1 MTGHDVPPTQGRSR
15 SERRSVWFGLRARVA
30 LVVAVVS
37 ALATTTVGLLAYQ
50 VTESRLIEEIDDSI
64 EQAANVLLARPARL
78 PIDSPGGRGRGPRV
92 FIPERLVGIDQFA
105 IQVLGPDGAVL
116 DASEGVALPVD
127 DTAVAVA
134 GSGGSAA
141 LATATDTGSGAS
153 WRVLTVGIDGGA
165 VQVARDLA
173 ETDAVLDDLGGR
185 ITAIVILVTAAG
197 AAVGWLL
204 AVGVTG
210 RIRRLAGAAERIEA
224 SGDLNVEV
232 PTAGNDE
239 AGRLGRAFD
248 GMLRNLRD
256 SRRRQQQLVE
266 DAGHE
271 LRTPLTSLRTNLDV
285 LRRHDDLPEGERA
298 AILDDLDRDTSE
310 LAELVDEVVAV
321 AANRHST
328 EGDEQ
333 LRLADLAGEVARNAE
348 RRSGREVTV
357 DADDTVAVVA
367 RAAVTRAIA
376 NLVDNA
382 VKFAPDGPVAIRVE
396 GGRVSVVDHGPGIP
410 DGELDAVFER
420 FHRSPDARALPGSG
434 LGLAI
439 VATVATEHGATVFA
453 RNRAEG
459 GSEVG
464 FVLPAVRIVGQAGD
478 GTDLLT

>member
-1 MTGHDVPPTQGRSR
+1 MPPTPDPGRT
-15 SERRSVWFGLRARVA
+15 ERRTVWFGLRARVA

-64 EQAANVLLARPARL
+64 QQAANVVLARPSRL
-78 PIDSPGGRGRGPRV
+78 PIDTPGGRGRGPRV

-105 IQVLGPDGAVL
+105 LQVLGPDGTVL

-134 GSGGSAA
+134 ASGGSAA
-141 LATATDTGSGAS
+141 LATAADTGSGTS

-185 ITAIVILVTAAG
+185 ITAIVVLVTAAG

-204 AVGVTG
+204 AFGVTG

-224 SGDLNVEV
+224 SGSLDVAV

-285 LRRHDDLPEGERA
+285 LRRHGDLPAAERA
-298 AILDDLDRDTSE
+298 SLLDDLDRDTSE
-310 LAELVDEVVAV
+310 LAELVNEVVAV

-328 EGDEQ
+328 EGAEMV
-333 LRLADLAGEVARNAE
+333 RLADVAEEVARNAA

-367 RAAVTRAIA
+367 RAAVTRAVA

-382 VKFAPDGPVAIRVE
+382 VKFAPEGPVGIRSV
-396 GGRVSVVDHGPGIP
+396 GGRISVVDRGPGIP
-410 DGELDAVFER
+410 DGDLDTVFER
-420 FHRSPDARALPGSG
+420 FHRSPAARALPGSG

-464 FVLPAVRIVGQAGD
+464 FVLPPARIVGRAWGD
-478 GTDLLT
+478 ADLLT